1 MKCTKVL
8 VLGVLVSGLTANAQQ
23 LVVSFDRANP
33 KLTGVRITPS
43 VTTADDGLFEYRY
56 VVQNGQPSTGAVLRF
71 ALDVRSS
78 DGTGQALPNGVGGG
92 RVVGRFN
99 GPRVCSIGLIPP
111 LDWRAMI
118 TKSGF
123 VSFSTDARDPTDPD
137 GIIYDFEQMA
147 PGKTSP
153 VLAIV
158 SQDPPGIRGFFVEP
172 QWEPALGSN
181 YASLE
186 ETYLTGQT
194 IGPLPIAEGEP
205 AWFRGGS
212 NNPAV
217 VDRFLAF
224 RAPTEKTTTLTAGQ
238 KAIVIIKFG
247 PTTLPGTFSA
257 TWNGVDV
264 TSQFAVKPGS
274 FAAVQLEP
282 KSGKNILAM
291 SINGTKSGGQRATD
305 SDKLIWQAP

>member
-1 MKCTKVL
+1 MKCTQGL
-8 VLGVLVSGLTANAQQ
+8 VLGVLLSGLTANAQAFR
-23 LVVSFDRANP
+23 VSYDMANP
-33 KLTGVRITPS
+33 KLNGVRVTPTVEILS
-43 VTTADDGLFEYRY
+43 NGLFEYRY
-56 VVQNGQPSTGAVLRF
+56 VVQNGTSSTGAVLRF
-71 ALDVRSS
+71 ALDVRS
-78 DGTGQALPNGVGGG
+78 DGGSGVALPNGVGGG
-92 RVVGRFN
+92 RILGRFN
-99 GPRVCSIGLIPP
+99 APRVCSIGLSPP
-111 LDWRAMI
+111 LRWLAGI
-118 TKSGF
+118 VKNGF
-123 VSFSTDARDPTDPD
+123 VSFTTDGRDPSDPR
-137 GIIYDFEQMA
+137 GMSYDFEQMA

-153 VLAIV
+153 SLVV
-158 SQDPPGIRGFFVEP
+158 TSEDPPGIRDFFVEP
-172 QWEPALGSN
+172 EWEPALGTK
-181 YASLE
+181 YELE
-186 ETYLTGQT
+186 EDTYLKGQT